1 MSVTQEKWE
10 HARGYLYQM
19 QETLDK
25 DNLFDFKML
34 EKQRGFLVYLACT
47 YPALTPFLKGI
58 RLMVDSWQSN
68 RDSDGWKLSGELAA
82 HTEDEIPQT
91 YDMHPDKVQ
100 GVPRLRSD
108 ISSLLSLFSAAQ
120 PPHRIIRSSHLL
132 AVYYG
137 CGDASGGGF
146 GSTFTGSGGIEYTYG
161 VWGDD
166 LAGCLSNFRELF
178 NLTESLEDK
187 VSTLSFGHLTHLVS
201 SLESQ
206 VALYPACE
214 IYLFTDNAVAEGA
227 FHRGTSSNCRLFD
240 LVLRLKQL
248 ELHHGAQLHV
258 IHISGTRMQ
267 AQGTDALSWGDLTT
281 GVMCNRD
288 MLQFIPLHLSALDRS
303 PPNTSDTSPLAR
315 LWTPPPAVADVA
327 LEQLSYSRHKHPDLL
342 HIFICPRLM
351 TH

>member
-1 MSVTQEKWE
+1 
-10 HARGYLYQM
+10 
-19 QETLDK
+19 
-25 DNLFDFKML
+25 
-34 EKQRGFLVYLACT
+34 
-47 YPALTPFLKGI
+47 
-58 RLMVDSWQSN
+58 
-68 RDSDGWKLSGELAA
+68 
-82 HTEDEIPQT
+82 
-91 YDMHPDKVQ
+91 MHPDKVQ

-120 PPHRIIRSSHLL
+120 PPRRIIRSSHFL

-351 TH
+351 MHRWRKHLYKLSDVLFNIPAGCRAELWVAEMHKPLVVGLILPFLSVSPWLRRLTSSVLDVENQVRRVWMTPDGDAGHLLRQLWI